1 MTTTLPEAGPA
12 GMLAGLAAAGYTVH
26 QRDQFAVFDYTI
38 EVGPRAG
45 ETVRI
50 GLAMVPDWP
59 LSPPPGPH
67 VSPRLGHPKGAVHPS
82 PLEREGEA
90 WEYWSRPAV
99 NWAADRTVR
108 GYLRHLRTL
117 FSQLEPPA

>member
-12 GMLAGLAAAGYTVH
+12 GMLAGLASAGYMVD
-26 QRDQFAVFDYTI
+26 QRGEFAVFDYTI

-45 ETVRI
+45 EAVKI
-50 GLAMVPDWP
+50 GLALVQDWP

-67 VSPRLGHPKGAVHPS
+67 VSPRLDHPHGAVHPS
-82 PLEREGEA
+82 PLTTDAEE
-90 WEYWSRPAV
+90 WEYWSRPAS
-99 NWAADRTVR
+99 NWPADRTVR

>member
-12 GMLAGLAAAGYTVH
+12 GMLAGLAAAGYTVD
-26 QRDQFAVFDYTI
+26 QRGEFAVFDYMI

-45 ETVRI
+45 ETVKI
-50 GLAMVPDWP
+50 GLALVQDWP

-67 VSPRLGHPKGAVHPS
+67 ISPCLGHPHGAVHPS
-82 PLEREGEA
+82 PLGEG
-90 WEYWSRPAV
+90 WEYWSRPAA
-99 NWAADRTVR
+99 NWPTDRTVR

-117 FSQLEPPA
+117 FSQLEPQA

>member
-1 MTTTLPEAGPA
+1 MTTPLSEAGPA
-12 GMLAGLAAAGYTVH
+12 GMLAGLAAVGYTVR
-26 QRDQFAVFDYTI
+26 QRDGFAVFDYTI
-38 EVGPRAG
+38 EVGPRTG

-50 GLAMVPDWP
+50 GLALVQDWP

-67 VSPRLGHPKGAVHPS
+67 VSPCFGHPHGAVHPS
-82 PLEREGEA
+82 PLEREGEG
-90 WEYWSRPAV
+90 WEYWSRPAAD
-99 NWAADRTVR
+99 WPADRTVR